1 MSRHLR
7 ATGRWSGYY
16 SSAVATVQQEG
27 LVWPSGCGK
36 DRKAEMLCFSA
47 GVMPVDHWVVLG
59 IQRIGSGHD
68 TRLFIVSDQ
77 TEKDT
82 NQSWLCAKHDNITSG
97 GLSSYASRIFH
108 EAYFKKKS

>member
-47 GVMPVDHWVVLG
+47 GVMPVDHWVVSRGSKELDRAM
-59 IQRIGSGHD
+59 IQDFS
-68 TRLFIVSDQ
+68 
-77 TEKDT
+77 
-82 NQSWLCAKHDNITSG
+82 
-97 GLSSYASRIFH
+97 
-108 EAYFKKKS
+108 